1 MSSDNETQ
9 EENTLEDAL
18 GFGPNPELYKRLSL
32 PYATAVASDN
42 ALNDFLVG
50 VQELREKCGI
60 AEVLVVAAVYV
71 DSPDKATNTAAKAL
85 AMGHPDMRAQLG
97 ALAFQ
102 QYTAPVL
109 ERADSLRK
117 LATAR
122 PGSQP

>member
-1 MSSDNETQ
+1 MSSDNMTQ
-9 EENTLEDAL
+9 EEETLDEAL
-18 GFGPNPELYKRLSL
+18 GGPNPELYKRLSA

-42 ALNDFLVG
+42 ALNDFLLG

-71 DSPDKATNTAAKAL
+71 ESPDKATNTAAKAL

-109 ERADSLRK
+109 ERADALRK